1 MRILLAVLLLFASS
15 LSANA
20 HAILTDSTPTPGA
33 TLTPG
38 PQRMVLRYN
47 SRIDASRS
55 RITLLGSPPTNLPIV
70 PIAAAELTVT
80 AVLAPGKQTLR
91 WQVLAVDGHVTRGD
105 LSFFVAAP

>member
-1 MRILLAVLLLFASS
+1 MRILLAGLLL
-15 LSANA
+15 LANSPPARA
-20 HAILTDSTPTPGA
+20 HAILTDSTPTPDA

-38 PQRMVLRYN
+38 PQRVVLHYN

-70 PIAAAELTVT
+70 PTGAAELTVT
-80 AVLAPGKQTLR
+80 AVLTPGKQTLR

-105 LSFFVAAP
+105 LSFVVTAP